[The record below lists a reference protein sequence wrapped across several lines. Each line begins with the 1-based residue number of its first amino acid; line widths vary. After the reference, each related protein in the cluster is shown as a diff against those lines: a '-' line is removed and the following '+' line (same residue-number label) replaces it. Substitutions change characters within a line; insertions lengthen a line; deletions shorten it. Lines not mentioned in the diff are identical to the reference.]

1 MRRRLLA
8 ALPLLALALP
18 AHGQVAQPPAPAQP
32 ASLAASAPAPASTAP
47 VAPPAATPDPLLGK
61 AVVVVM
67 TDQQRIAGTL
77 VSRDATK
84 VVLTV
89 SGARMEIPA
98 SSVYAVAAPE
108 TDEALGARAADP
120 NRTRYLYSPSGFM
133 LRAGEGYLS
142 QSELIVTSVMYGVTD
157 HLTLGVGS
165 SIPFWFGGYVPLVGT
180 VKVGGSPTDW
190 LHLAGGVQA
199 FTVFGA
205 GEKFAAGFIFG
216 TVTLGTED
224 LNISV
229 SGGPPWA
236 AASGTTDVGSYVFSI
251 SGNWRMSRTLAL
263 VTENWLLPVEGKT
276 EVVDSL
282 ALRFIGKNLA
292 VDAGFIFKIGETYP
306 IPWLDF
312 TWHWDR

>member
-1 MRRRLLA
+1 MRLRLLA
-8 ALPLLALALP
+8 ALPLLALAIP
-18 AHGQVAQPPAPAQP
+18 AHGQVAQPSAPAQP
-32 ASLAASAPAPASTAP
+32 ASPAAAVPAPAPSPAA
-47 VAPPAATPDPLLGK
+47 AATPDPLLGK
-61 AVVVVM
+61 PVVVVM
-67 TDQQRIAGTL
+67 TDQQRISGTL

-98 SSVYAVAAPE
+98 ASVYAVAAPE
-108 TDEALGARAADP
+108 TDEALGAREADP

-133 LRAGEGYLS
+133 LRKGEGYIS

-165 SIPFWFGGYVPLVGT
+165 SVPFWFGGYVPLVGT

-199 FTVFGA
+199 FTVLGV
-205 GEKFAAGFIFG
+205 GETFAAGFIFG
-216 TVTLGTED
+216 TVTLGSED
-224 LNISV
+224 LNIGI

-236 AASGTTDVGSYVFSI
+236 AASGDTQVGSYVFSV
-251 SGNWRMSRTLAL
+251 SGNWRMSRSLAL
-263 VTENWLLPVEGKT
+263 VTENWLVPVDGKT

-312 TWHWDR
+312 TWHWGR